1 MLRAPAFRPGGR
13 GLGSPARGCEG
24 CGVLAAQGGLLGG
37 SGPAQETQ
45 FLLML
50 SRVAVGPGPPAP
62 GRKPPATLWLPL
74 PPSQGP
80 EPGAEWGTRTACPK
94 QLGGREQVL
103 GLEGAWAP
111 KVCWYGE
118 DSDSTLLIID

>member
-1 MLRAPAFRPGGR
+1 MLSSAGAGPQPQGGNRPPRSGFLCPRHR
-13 GLGSPARGCEG
+13 GL
-24 CGVLAAQGGLLGG
+24 
-37 SGPAQETQ
+37 
-45 FLLML
+45 
-50 SRVAVGPGPPAP
+50 
-62 GRKPPATLWLPL
+62 
-74 PPSQGP
+74 SQA
-80 EPGAEWGTRTACPK
+80 GAEWGTRTACPK